1 MSTWKDVP
9 RAGDVPGYRL
19 FMGEV
24 EKPWLDERQYR
35 LVELSNGLRAVLVHD
50 ATADKAAAC
59 LALATGSMMD
69 PDDAPGLAH
78 FCEHMIS
85 KGSEPYPAEN
95 DFLSF
100 ISANGGSRNAA
111 TGPTYTQYWFSIR
124 PTELAGGLPR
134 LAAFFHAPLF
144 TESLTAREINAVD
157 SEFKRNL
164 QNDGRRVLQITKNLS
179 IHGHPYRKFGT
190 GNYVSLSEAGRREG
204 EQASEE
210 VILKETRKRLVA
222 WWQREYCASRMTLAV
237 IGKET
242 LDELASLAVPHF
254 AKIPNR
260 ALEPRPAF
268 KDEPWGREHMGTV
281 IFIQTVKDFYAFD
294 VSFQLPDLR
303 EHYETKPASFLAHF
317 FGHEGP
323 GSICA
328 YLKKKGWLTS
338 LSSGPSGSSRS
349 VQFFAVHGRLT
360 LEGYLHYREVLEA
373 VFNYISLLRASPLPV
388 FHFAEVRTM
397 AATRFRFKEKA
408 QPHSYA
414 TALAHALA
422 EPYPPEQLL
431 SGAHLYRDWDE
442 SLVRQVLDGFVP
454 ERVRVTL
461 QAKTHHEDIVRN
473 DVEWVTEKWY
483 GTQYVVQKMEQ
494 ELLQKLGQ
502 PNTNQ
507 ELYLPTPN
515 PFIPED
521 LDVEKVDVSEPFKHP
536 LLVKRT
542 ELSQLWHKKDDQFWV
557 PKAHVRIDVKSPL
570 AYATARHAMLSRVL
584 VDLVDDALAEVTYNA
599 DLAGLC
605 YSVPNQIEGLTV
617 SVSGYND
624 KIPVLLRIVLEK
636 IRGLQVQPDRLR
648 VVKEEIQREYENF
661 YMSQPSAL
669 SESYATWMFMPT
681 IWTPAEK
688 LPELSRISESD
699 IERHRDELL
708 SKVFIEALVN
718 GNLTEDVRRYRKNK
732 VLRWLIINLQKSLG
746 ILSLAEECL
755 KARPLLPGEI
765 PRQRSLVL
773 PPGSDVVLR
782 KRHTNPK
789 EINSSLSYYLQFGE
803 VSDVRLRCTLALIAH
818 MMREPCYSILR
829 TEEQL
834 GYVVGSSPW
843 SINGTRG
850 LGIRIQSVRPP
861 WFLES
866 RVDAFLETFG
876 DRVASMSP
884 DEFTRQ
890 KEGLIVKKLE
900 RAKNLHEETSR
911 FWAHIR
917 SGYYD
922 FLRHEEDASLIREL
936 ALPEVVA
943 TYDALVRPSTGAKT
957 RKKLSVHLLSQEIR
971 DAPPAQPPADSDI
984 DASPNADAADVSGTA
999 EGAVRPARGHTAT
1012 LVAEEDPRG
1021 EVESAFKAALWCA
1034 PTATPVISAAF
1045 GGYEHG
1051 LARGSG
1057 HGASAHATGRGG
1069 AADCAAPTSSRL

>member
-9 RAGDVPGYRL
+9 SAGDVPGYRL

-24 EKPWLDERQYR
+24 EKPALDERQYR
-35 LVELSNGLRAVLVHD
+35 LVELPNGLRAVFVHD

-111 TGPTYTQYWFSIR
+111 TGPTYTEYWFSIR

-164 QNDGRRVLQITKNLS
+164 QNDPRRVLQITKNLS
-179 IHGHPYRKFGT
+179 VQGHPWRKFGT
-190 GNYVSLSEAGRREG
+190 GNYVSLSDAGRREG

-210 VILKETRKRLVA
+210 VILKETRRRLVA

-237 IGKET
+237 IGKES
-242 LDELASLAVPHF
+242 LEKLFSLAVPHF

-268 KDEPWGREHMGTV
+268 KNEPWGVEHMGTV
-281 IFIQTVKDFYAFD
+281 IFVQTVKDFYAFD
-294 VSFQLPDLR
+294 VCFQLPDLR

-328 YLKKKGWLTS
+328 FLKKKGWLSS

-349 VQFFAVHGRLT
+349 VQFFKVHGQLT
-360 LEGYLHYREVLEA
+360 FEGYLHYREVLEA
-373 VFNYISLLRASPLPV
+373 VFNYISLLRASPLSM
-388 FHFAEVRTM
+388 FHFTEVSTM

-408 QPHSYA
+408 QPQSYA
-414 TALAHALA
+414 STLAHALA

-461 QAKTHHEDIVRN
+461 QAKTHHEDVVRN

-483 GTQYVVQKMEQ
+483 GTQYAVQKMDQ
-494 ELLQKLGQ
+494 ELIQKLGR
-502 PNTNQ
+502 PNANQ
-507 ELYLPTPN
+507 ELHLPTPN

-521 LDVEKVDVSEPFKHP
+521 LDVKKVEVPGPAKHP
-536 LLVKRT
+536 LLAKRT

-570 AYATARHAMLSRVL
+570 AYATPRHAMLSRVL
-584 VDLVDDALAEVTYNA
+584 VDLIDDALAQVTYDA
-599 DLAGLC
+599 DLAGLS
-605 YSVPNQIEGLTV
+605 YSVTNQIEGLTV

-688 LPELSRISESD
+688 LPELPLISESD
-699 IERHRDELL
+699 VERHRDDLL

-718 GNLTEDVRRYRKNK
+718 GNLT
-732 VLRWLIINLQKSLG
+732 QGKSLG

-773 PPGSDVVLR
+773 PPGSDVVSR

-843 SINGTRG
+843 SINSTRG

-876 DRVASMSP
+876 DRVAEMSP

-900 RAKNLHEETSR
+900 SAKNLHEETSR

-971 DAPPAQPPADSDI
+971 EAPPAHPSAASDI
-984 DASPNADAADVSGTA
+984 DASPNTDADVSGTA
-999 EGAVRPARGHTAT
+999 EGAVRPASQRTAT

-1021 EVESAFKAALWCA
+1021 EVESAFKAGLGCA
-1034 PTATPVISAAF
+1034 PAATPVISAAF

-1051 LARGSG
+1051 LAS
-1057 HGASAHATGRGG
+1057 GASAHATARGG
-1069 AADCAAPTSSRL
+1069 GADCAAPASSRL